1 MSNLPVHNPSSVL
14 VSLPKQDQNR
24 SILRIITR
32 AVIISG
38 TKPTEDEVA
47 VIVSETLN
55 LISDR
60 YCKLTLEEISQAI
73 RNGVL
78 GDYDESYLSV
88 RNINSWLRDYIIE
101 KTKKEDQEQRKREK
115 ESEEKVPMVVKANFL
130 LQNMDKMPSLK
141 ALLAKTE
148 SKRSKKY

>member
-1 MSNLPVHNPSSVL
+1 MSNLPAHNPTSVL
-14 VSLPKQDQNR
+14 SSLTKQDQSR
-24 SILRIITR
+24 CVLRIITR

-60 YCKLTLEEISQAI
+60 YRTLTLEEISETI

-78 GDYDESYLSV
+78 GDYAESYLSV
-88 RNINSWLRDYIIE
+88 RNINSWLKEYQLE
-101 KTKKEDQEQRKREK
+101 KTRKLDLEQRKREK
-115 ESEEKVPMVVKANFL
+115 DLEEKVPMVVKANFL
-130 LQNMDKMPSLK
+130 LGNMDKLPSLK
-141 ALLAKTE
+141 ALLDKTE
-148 SKRSKKY
+148 SKRSRKN